1 MVNNVKYK
9 RVKEAKREVLIAT
22 FDDLKKSYD
31 ELSYKLSVVVLY
43 NIGTRIDWYF
53 LPSDV
58 PGTTTFGRVLWSFGP
73 TIEGFKYCRPLIQ
86 IDGTHLYG
94 KYETKMLIALSIAI
108 DANGPIFPIIFPIVE
123 GENVFN
129 WSWFLQALQEYVTDR
144 DDLCLISDRQAF
156 FL

>member
-58 PGTTTFGRVLWSFGP
+58 PGM
-73 TIEGFKYCRPLIQ
+73 TIF
-86 IDGTHLYG
+86 
-94 KYETKMLIALSIAI
+94 
-108 DANGPIFPIIFPIVE
+108 
-123 GENVFN
+123 
-129 WSWFLQALQEYVTDR
+129 
-144 DDLCLISDRQAF
+144 
-156 FL
+156 